1 MSYLHAGYPM
11 AKNLRAKIPRADTLI
26 ICDVNKDVLHKFVEE
41 VDTPKRE
48 LNVRIAADAREVAE
62 KSVSG
67 IISGLYVLSSSTS
80 TRAEWIRPCFIY
92 LGFVRTTVNAG
103 SSGDLG

>member
-1 MSYLHAGYPM
+1 M
-11 AKNLRAKIPRADTLI
+11 AKNLRAKIPQADTLI

-48 LNVRIAADAREVAE
+48 LNIRIAADAREVAE

-67 IISGLYVLSSSTS
+67 IISGLYCLLQLLRGESVGVDSPLFYSPRFLTYDCKCGLF
-80 TRAEWIRPCFIY
+80 W
-92 LGFVRTTVNAG
+92 
-103 SSGDLG
+103 